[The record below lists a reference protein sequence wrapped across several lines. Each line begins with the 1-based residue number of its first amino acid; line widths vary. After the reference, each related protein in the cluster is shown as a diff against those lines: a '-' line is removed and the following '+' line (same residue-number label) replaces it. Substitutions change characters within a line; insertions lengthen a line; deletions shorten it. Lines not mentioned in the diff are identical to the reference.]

1 MKVLVTGAGGFIGS
15 HTVEGLRNSGHD
27 VVCTDFTDSR
37 WIKDI
42 VRLDITKAEDITNF
56 VAREKPDVVFHSAGK
71 INKQGG
77 IDIPLEDLMVN
88 VGGTINVLEGMRKY
102 GCKKIVFTSSGGTLY
117 GDTLSQPA
125 KEGHKKEPMSP
136 YALNKILSEEYI
148 TLYNRLYGIE
158 YVILRYTRVYGPR
171 QYTGSS
177 QGVPIIFIDNILK
190 GIRPK
195 IYGDGSQTRDFIYI
209 SDVVSANLSA
219 LSWRNEIVN
228 IGTQTEVSIL
238 EVLNIIEKILG
249 SNTEPEFLSERKA
262 DLRRVLL
269 DITHAKELG
278 WEPKVEIEEGLK
290 KTVEWYKSEL
300 GI

>member
-15 HTVEGLRNSGHD
+15 HTVDGLRDSGHE

-37 WIKDI
+37 WVKDI
-42 VRLDITKAEDITNF
+42 VKLNITKAEDVPKIF
-56 VAREKPDVVFHSAGK
+56 ASEKPDVVFHSAGR

-88 VGGTINVLEGMRKY
+88 VGGTINVLEGMRKS

-117 GDTLSQPA
+117 GDTINQPA
-125 KEGHKKEPMSP
+125 KEGHKKEPVSP

-195 IYGDGSQTRDFIYI
+195 IYGDGSQTRDFVYI
-209 SDVVSANLSA
+209 SDAVSANLSA
-219 LSWRNEIVN
+219 LSWKNEIVN
-228 IGTQTEVSIL
+228 IGTQTEISIL
-238 EVLNIIEKILG
+238 EVLNIIKKILG
-249 SNTEPEFLSERKA
+249 SNTEPVFLSERKA

-278 WEPKVEIEEGLK
+278 WKPKVEIEEGLK